1 MKPRLLALVGAT
13 VMAILPLTTAQPA
26 SAATRCPQNYACSW
40 TSANFEGT
48 RRLQNNSSGCNPFSG
63 RSVSNQTGRLI
74 TIYRDESCYGDRIDI
89 RTGHYSAN
97 TPWRFKSV
105 AVWG

>member
-40 TSANFEGT
+40 TSANFEGNEAPPEQLK
-48 RRLQNNSSGCNPFSG
+48 RVQPVQRPIG
-63 RSVSNQTGRLI
+63 V
-74 TIYRDESCYGDRIDI
+74 
-89 RTGHYSAN
+89 
-97 TPWRFKSV
+97 
-105 AVWG
+105 